1 MKGEHSIARLC
12 QAFEVSKS
20 GYYQWQARQRQPG
33 PRQAENQQLCE
44 QIRRIHQES
53 RQTYGSPRIQASLQA
68 LGQRHGRNRIGRLM
82 REQQICGRQ
91 KRRYRVRTTDS
102 NHDQPIAPNRLP
114 ELPPPSGPNQIWLGD
129 ITYIQT
135 AQGWLYLAGIL
146 DLFSRKI
153 VGWASS
159 ERIDTALVLA
169 AWNMALCHREPPA
182 GLVFHSD
189 RGVQYASLQYRSA
202 LAVAEAVASMSRQAN
217 CYDNAVMEAF
227 WSTLK
232 LDLIYRQEEG
242 FSTRAQAHAALF
254 DYIEVFYNRQRLH
267 SALGYQSPSQFECSN
282 N

>member
-1 MKGEHSIARLC
+1 
-12 QAFEVSKS
+12 
-20 GYYQWQARQRQPG
+20 
-33 PRQAENQQLCE
+33 
-44 QIRRIHQES
+44 
-53 RQTYGSPRIQASLQA
+53 

-82 REQQICGRQ
+82 REQHICGRQ
-91 KRRYRVRTTDS
+91 KRRYRVVTTDS
-102 NHDQPIAPNRLP
+102 KHDQPIAPNRLP
-114 ELPPPSGPNQIWLGD
+114 ELPAPSGPNQTWLAD

-135 AQGWLYLAGIL
+135 AHGWLYLAAIL

-169 AWNMALCHREPPA
+169 AWNMALRHREPPA

-202 LAVAEAVASMSRQAN
+202 LQVAEAVASMSRKAN

-232 LDLIYRQEEG
+232 LELIYRQEDA
-242 FSTRAQAHAALF
+242 FATREQAHAALF